1 MNRVDTHRACK
12 ATFCL
17 AFLSLLESCA
27 PKPQQVDVQV
37 FIVTRGGESVKLGLV
52 EVQAIP
58 RDEAIAAL
66 KAAYTERDNHLK
78 EFAGTVEEN
87 KRDLDAANQN
97 EADAENAVKQ
107 ARDYLY
113 RARQAAAAAAKAY
126 AASAGDSR
134 TADGSL
140 RTAELENALNTTELE
155 ITFHSKRLVEIV
167 SQSIWANLPAY
178 RDSVLDA
185 ARVDDDA
192 EERLRK
198 AKEEVERLSG
208 DSRDSLPHQRHEIT
222 TPRRLFA
229 ALPPSS
235 VSAKTD
241 ADGKCR
247 LSLLRKN
254 RWVIVATGDRDM
266 VGSHESYTWIVELP
280 NDASASSALT
290 LSNDNLLRAGINPL
304 PSE

>member
-17 AFLSLLESCA
+17 AFFSLLESCA

-52 EVQAIP
+52 EVEAIP

-66 KAAYTERDNHLK
+66 KTAYAERDNDLK
-78 EFAGTVEEN
+78 EFGETVERN
-87 KRDLDAANQN
+87 KRDVDAANEN
-97 EADAENAVKQ
+97 EAAAEKAAKQ
-107 ARDYLY
+107 ARDDLS
-113 RARQAAAAAAKAY
+113 RALQAAAAAAKAY
-126 AASAGDSR
+126 AQSAGDPSR
-134 TADGSL
+134 AI
-140 RTAELENALNTTELE
+140 ELEMALGPAGLE
-155 ITFHSKRLVEIV
+155 WPTDLKSVVEIV
-167 SQSIWANLPAY
+167 SQSIWGNLPTY

-185 ARVDDDA
+185 VRADKDA

-198 AKEEVERLSG
+198 AKEEAERLTG
-208 DSRDSLPHQRHEIT
+208 DSRDSLSHQRHEIT

-235 VSAKTD
+235 VAAKTD

-247 LSLLRKN
+247 LSLPRN
-254 RWVIVATGDRDM
+254 HRWVIAATGDRDV
-266 VGSHESYTWIVELP
+266 VGNHESYTWIVELP
-280 NDASASSALT
+280 NDAGASSALT
-290 LSNDNLLRAGINPL
+290 LSNDNLLRVGNNPL